1 MGTGTDSGATPLGG
15 LTLHVA
21 DVERS
26 LQFYRRLPGVE
37 LRHHE
42 PGTVARLRIGTGWL
56 TLLNLE
62 EGRFHVRVDC
72 DDLDGFY
79 ETCLT
84 SGLDV
89 PPPRDMPW
97 GERASLAMDPDGN
110 VVEFGQPRD

>member
-1 MGTGTDSGATPLGG
+1 MTMGNGAGGTSLGG

-37 LRHHE
+37 LRRHE
-42 PGTVARLRIGTGWL
+42 PGSLARLQIGTGTL
-56 TLLNLE
+56 TLLNVE

-79 ETCLT
+79 RTCLT
-84 SGLDV
+84 TGLDV

-97 GERASLAMDPDGN
+97 GERASLAVDPDGN
-110 VVEFGQPRD
+110 VVEFGRARD